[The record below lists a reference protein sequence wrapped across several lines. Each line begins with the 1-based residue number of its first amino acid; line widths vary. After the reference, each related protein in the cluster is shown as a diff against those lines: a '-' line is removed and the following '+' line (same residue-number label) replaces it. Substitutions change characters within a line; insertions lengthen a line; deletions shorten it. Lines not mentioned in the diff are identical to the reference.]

1 MGLDKKESGDFVKD
15 TRRNISAHFTIDE
28 VAHSERAIKEG
39 WDNTLPD
46 IYFGNAQ
53 NLARYVLEPIRLA
66 YGKPF
71 SPSSWYRCERLNN
84 TIGGAHGSQHCI
96 GQAADIT
103 VPNVSV
109 MALCEYIKANLDFD
123 QLILEPS
130 WVHVSYC
137 KDNNR
142 KQVLHKTETGY
153 AEGLE

>member
-1 MGLDKKESGDFVKD
+1 MKD

-28 VAHSERAIKEG
+28 VAHSDRAIQEG

-53 NLARYVLEPIRLA
+53 NLAKYILEPIRLH

-84 TIGGAHGSQHCI
+84 AIGGAHGSQHCI

-103 VPNVSV
+103 VPQVSV
-109 MALCEYIKANLDFD
+109 MALGEYIRDNLEFD
-123 QLILEPS
+123 QLINENNI
-130 WVHVSYC
+130 WIHVSYN
-137 KDNNR
+137 KDHNR
-142 KQVLHKTETGY
+142 KQVLHKTDTGY